1 MQPSCFVTDGKEELM
16 QTSKNHFE
24 AKVIFNDETIR
35 RMFRTEFYTYEGM
48 QRLVWLAV
56 AFALVML
63 ALFVPIPTVVK
74 VLCLLVG
81 CAMFAMP
88 DFLSRVAA
96 EGVIMQ
102 RGGAESTVSCRIN
115 AGGVDVEN
123 GAHIPFDKID
133 RLVEDDQYFYLFQSR
148 QMAVMI
154 PNGTLG
160 SESDMI
166 SQIQAGALDMAKV
179 SASTLGN
186 FSEKYNAFSVPY
198 VFDDQAH
205 YYTYMDS
212 DSAQAVFE
220 STDDQGFRGL
230 TWLDSGARSFYTKA
244 TAIRT
249 PADLKGLKIRTMD
262 SQMAIDMMNCLG
274 GSATVMGYSDIY
286 TGMQQG
292 VIDGAENNVTA
303 LRDHGDVTKY
313 YCFDEHTRIP
323 DMVIISS
330 NIWNQFSDDQ
340 KSAVTECAKAATEEY
355 KTAWKNFEDEVL
367 DKAVNQNGVELVKDV
382 DIAAFQSAVQ
392 PIYENLKT
400 SNPETYA
407 VVEEIR
413 AMA

>member
-1 MQPSCFVTDGKEELM
+1 MKITRRQFVQAM
-16 QTSKNHFE
+16 
-24 AKVIFNDETIR
+24 
-35 RMFRTEFYTYEGM
+35 
-48 QRLVWLAV
+48 AV
-56 AFALVML
+56 AGASALL
-63 ALFVPIPTVVK
+63 TACGGSSGSTA
-74 VLCLLVG
+74 G
-81 CAMFAMP
+81 
-88 DFLSRVAA
+88 SGAA
-96 EGVIMQ
+96 S
-102 RGGAESTVSCRIN
+102 AA
-115 AGGVDVEN
+115 AGGSFNLKLGHNLAEDHAV
-123 GAHIPFDKID
+123 HIQLTSFAEQVKEKTGGSINI
-133 RLVEDDQYFYLFQSR
+133 QI
-148 QMAVMI
+148 I

-160 SESDMI
+160 SEADMI

-198 VFDDQAH
+198 VFNDQAH
-205 YYTYMDS
+205 YYSYMDS
-212 DSAQAVFE
+212 DSAKAVFE

-303 LRDHGDVTKY
+303 LRDDDHHIGDAGVL
-313 YCFDEHTRIP
+313 
-323 DMVIISS
+323 DMVIIASS
-330 NIWNQFSDDQ
+330 VWNKFSDEQ
-340 KSAVTECAKAATEEY
+340 KSIVSECAATATEEY
-355 KTAWKNFEDEVL
+355 KDAWKKFEDEVL

-382 DIAAFQSAVQ
+382 DIAAFQAAVQ

-400 SNPETYA
+400 SNPTTYA